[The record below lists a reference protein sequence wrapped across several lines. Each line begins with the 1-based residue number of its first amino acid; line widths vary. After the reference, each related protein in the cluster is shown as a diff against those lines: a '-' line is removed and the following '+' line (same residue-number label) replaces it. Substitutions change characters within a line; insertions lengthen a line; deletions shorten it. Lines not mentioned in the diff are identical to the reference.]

1 MLKTGNNDLDLFL
14 KDIERGIILVYG
26 GGATGKTTFGL
37 QCSLEHSFDNKKVLF
52 LDTENSFSLERIK
65 QMKKDYEK
73 YLENTFVVNL
83 NSFEELDKKLD
94 FFEKVSDKFNLIV
107 LDTFGVYYRLK
118 LQKEGYV
125 VANEFAIKILRKLKH
140 ISKTIPV
147 ILINQV
153 YENEKGSIALGG
165 QMIKNFSN
173 YILEFSKEPRK
184 IKMIKPL
191 EKEFSFEIK
200 AEGIVEV

>member
-1 MLKTGNNDLDLFL
+1 M
-14 KDIERGIILVYG
+14 
-26 GGATGKTTFGL
+26 
-37 QCSLEHSFDNKKVLF
+37 
-52 LDTENSFSLERIK
+52 
-65 QMKKDYEK
+65 
-73 YLENTFVVNL
+73 
-83 NSFEELDKKLD
+83 
-94 FFEKVSDKFNLIV
+94 